1 MTVANAI
8 AQSVCATIGT
18 TAIPVVN
25 AQAKARSV

>member
-8 AQSVCATIGT
+8 AWSVCATTVT

-25 AQAKARSV
+25 AKARAMSA